1 LNRINGTDYQ
11 LILNDS
17 AHQLQAEAGEVI
29 MLRGEV
35 GCGKTVWLKRM
46 AGLIEMPETISM
58 TQPAVV
64 RMLFDRW
71 PALWIGGTIE
81 EELIFGLGKQVSKQQ
96 LEDILSL
103 WGLSDLSLNCEVQ
116 SLNRLQSLRL
126 SLAAIALATPDLVL
140 LDNPSAALASDSA
153 MQLSEDIARW
163 INASNTTVVVASN
176 RWQDWETVATQTWM
190 VSVSDRLPKKL

>member
-1 LNRINGTDYQ
+1 
-11 LILNDS
+11 
-17 AHQLQAEAGEVI
+17 